1 MFVWARLSSVQTSA
15 LLPHAIAEKVLFV
28 PGTAFFAE
36 TPDEASLRL
45 SFAAP
50 DVPAIEEG
58 VARLARAIQ
67 ATNP

>member
-1 MFVWARLSSVQTSA
+1 

-36 TPDEASLRL
+36 NADEASLRL

-50 DVPAIEEG
+50 AVTAIEEG
-58 VARLARAIQ
+58 VARLARAMD
-67 ATNP
+67 ATAKTAG